1 MPGSHQQ
8 GLIYSKINSNQ
19 RRVKPTLKGV
29 NPVQLSSFF
38 ITTNRY
44 RVRITADA
52 AQIHLSISHS
62 ILPSLVDKT
71 QGYLI
76 QTILDS
82 LHDFILRR
90 FPWSCITDFNF
101 RKDHYFL
108 AILGYIYDN
117 ELCIYLS
124 MMSIM
129 SMYPFCERTSPSQ
142 NTMTCGCFLSKA
154 LSGHGR
160 NKAS

>member
-108 AILGYIYDN
+108 AILGYIWQWTVHLPIYDVN
-117 ELCIYLS
+117 HVHVS
-124 MMSIM
+124 
-129 SMYPFCERTSPSQ
+129 
-142 NTMTCGCFLSKA
+142 FLWADVSLA
-154 LSGHGR
+154 EYDDLRMLLEQGS
-160 NKAS
+160 